1 MTATITRRMDTGSV
15 ARGARRLRRALVA
28 AGLVSL
34 AAAPVLSVAT
44 SGPAAAA
51 TAPTSHTLN
60 LSFLQDPGQPPDPDV
75 YYAGEGLL
83 LTRNLYQGL
92 LQYKAGTAD
101 KVVEPQ
107 LATSWTVSKDG
118 LTYTFQLR
126 HGVTFHDGTPF
137 TSAAIAPDFARR
149 AAVDG
154 GPAYMV
160 SDVASVATPNPYEAV
175 ITLKTPNT
183 AFLDYLASPY
193 GPVMESPTA
202 LAANAGAD
210 NDQTYLETHDIGTGP
225 YTLTESKVG
234 VMYQMKEFPQYWGA
248 KPYYTTINMPVI
260 DNLSTEEIEF
270 NDGQIDAIL
279 HDLTTSAIAQYTHN
293 SKVSVYNLPTL
304 ESETAYVNENK
315 GFLTTKQNRLDL
327 IEAVNSQALVAG
339 VFPGRATLPKQAG
352 PNGLL
357 PPQYGKQNIPY
368 DPSKL
373 QKLVKTLPSSEK
385 TFTVGYDTGAPDDQ
399 LLAEDIGAELQADG
413 LSTKV
418 VGYQTSE
425 IYASVGSATTAA
437 QASQPNMLI
446 DYFWPDTYNPYT
458 WTHIN
463 FDPTGG
469 LEYLSCNVPNEEVL
483 DNQAVA
489 TGSDADYNKVVENA
503 VNSGCWLNIA
513 DKDDTMVAQPWLKG
527 IPQSHI
533 VADPEMLNLA
543 TLHPGS

>member
-1 MTATITRRMDTGSV
+1 MIRRFVQRFGTGRTTGQARRARRTLVSV
-15 ARGARRLRRALVA
+15 A
-28 AGLVSL
+28 LVSL
-34 AAAPVLSVAT
+34 AAAPALSVAT
-44 SGPAAAA
+44 SAPAAAA
-51 TAPTSHTLN
+51 SVPKSHTLN
-60 LSFLQDPGQPPDPDV
+60 LSFLEDPGQPPDPDV

-92 LQYKAGTAD
+92 LTYKPGTAK
-101 KVVEPQ
+101 KVLEPE
-107 LATSWTVSKDG
+107 LATSWSVSSNG
-118 LTYTFQLR
+118 LVYTLHLR
-126 HGVTFHDGTPF
+126 HGVVFHDGTPF
-137 TSAAIAPDFARR
+137 TSAAIEPSFARR
-149 AAVDG
+149 AAVNG

-160 SDVASVATPNPYEAV
+160 ADVASVQTPDPYTAV
-175 ITLKTPNT
+175 INLTTPNT

-193 GPVMESPTA
+193 GPAMESPTA

-234 VMYQMKEFPQYWGA
+234 VMYQLKSFPQYWGP
-248 KPYYTTINMPVI
+248 KPYYTTVNLPVI

-270 NDGQIDAIL
+270 NGGQIDAIL

-315 GFLTTKQNRLDL
+315 GFLTSKQNRLAL
-327 IEAVNSQALVAG
+327 IEAINAKTLVAG
-339 VFPGRATLPKQAG
+339 VFPGRATVPKQAG

-357 PPQYGKQNIPY
+357 PPNFGKQNVPY

-373 QKLVKTLPSSEK
+373 EKLAKTLPSSEK
-385 TFTVGYDTGAPDDQ
+385 SFTVGYDTGAPDDQ

-413 LSTKV
+413 LNTKV

-463 FDPTGG
+463 FDPSGG
-469 LEYLSCNVPNEEVL
+469 LEYLSCNVPGEADL
-483 DNQAVA
+483 DNTAVQ
-489 TGSDADYNKVVENA
+489 TGSNADFNKVVENA
-503 VNSGCWLNIA
+503 VGSGCWYNIA

-527 IPQSHI
+527 IPQGHI
-533 VADPEMLNLA
+533 VADPEMLELA
-543 TLHPGS
+543 ALHPG